1 MVTTLGVVSVILIAV
16 IVFQLSRSSELLK
29 ALRGENP
36 NELSYTTNRTQAI
49 LLVVFMVVG
58 LAATVGAYFAVK
70 GDLMLTNREAAS
82 AHGVQIDDMFF
93 WTSAIC
99 GVVFFITQA
108 LLFWFAFKYRARKGH
123 KAEHFAHDNKLE
135 VVWTVIPAITLTILV
150 AMGIEAW
157 YNITDPAS
165 EDARVVEVTA
175 EQFKWTVRY
184 PGADDELGK
193 REFLLIDGV
202 NTLGMDF
209 EDERCMDDMIVN
221 EIHLEVGKEVVFKL
235 GAKDVLHSFYL
246 PDFRVKMDCVPGIPT
261 HFKMTPTIT
270 TQEMRDKM
278 DDQTYD
284 YYLACA
290 ELCGKGHWNMKVVI
304 VVEDSAS
311 YQTWLAEQK
320 PYYEL
325 VKDQLKANNAPQVEE
340 TPEHHDTHMEDTHM
354 EETHSDSTDAEDTHM
369 HDDAGHD
376 GEESHTGTESTEE
389 TEDIVAL

>member
-1 MVTTLGVVSVILIAV
+1 MITTLGVVSVILIAV
-16 IVFQLSRSSELLK
+16 IVFQLSRTSELLK

-58 LAATVGAYFAVK
+58 LIAAGVGYWSVRE
-70 GDLMLTNREAAS
+70 DMMLTYRSSAS
-82 AHGVQIDDMFF
+82 EHGVLIDSMFL
-93 WTSAIC
+93 WTSIIC
-99 GVVFFITQA
+99 GIVFVITQV
-108 LLFWFAFKYRARKGH
+108 LLFWFAFQYRARKGH

-135 VVWTVIPAITLTILV
+135 VIWTVIPAITLTILV

-157 YNITDPAS
+157 YNITDPPS

-209 EDERCMDDMIVN
+209 EDERCMDDMLVS

-261 HFKMTPTIT
+261 HFKMTPTMT
-270 TQEMRDKM
+270 TQQMRDEIG
-278 DDQTYD
+278 DQQFD

-290 ELCGKGHWNMKVVI
+290 ELCGKGHWNMKVVV

-311 YQTWLAEQK
+311 YQNWLAEQK
-320 PYYEL
+320 PYYDL
-325 VKDQLKANNAPQVEE
+325 VKDQLKANNKPQVEE
-340 TPEHHDTHMEDTHM
+340 TPEHDTHMDDTHM
-354 EETHSDSTDAEDTHM
+354 EESHSDSTQVDDTHM
-369 HDDAGHD
+369 DDAGHD
-376 GEESHTGTESTEE
+376 TEGHTGTESSEE
-389 TEDIVAL
+389 SEDIVAL